1 MVCLQ
6 FFARP
11 ADNGQ
16 ERFENICTDVQPTK
30 SSTSAETNHA
40 KWEKIRFSSYTS
52 QYRREWRMQMW
63 IIVTGLSYG
72 ILQGTI
78 VLFVHA
84 VFLLT
89 PYSCLVG
96 EFSEEDEGGTTL
108 WRQRKALWEEHCI
121 IPNPVTP
128 AGSQQGNGLCGFRLN
143 KKRAVIQGGRR
154 RRGKGR

>member
-1 MVCLQ
+1 
-6 FFARP
+6 
-11 ADNGQ
+11 
-16 ERFENICTDVQPTK
+16 
-30 SSTSAETNHA
+30 
-40 KWEKIRFSSYTS
+40 
-52 QYRREWRMQMW
+52 MQMW